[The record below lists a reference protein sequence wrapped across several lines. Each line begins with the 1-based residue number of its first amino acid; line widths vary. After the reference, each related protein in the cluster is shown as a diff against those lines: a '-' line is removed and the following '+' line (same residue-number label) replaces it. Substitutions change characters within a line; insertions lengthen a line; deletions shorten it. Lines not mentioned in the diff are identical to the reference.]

1 MQVNTAWP
9 SGSSTATSRAE
20 GTTTSPRAG
29 CAAAVVFAAPGLA
42 VALSPHSH
50 VLLHFRVVE
59 AAADEALGG
68 VEGVVGVGDGLA
80 LGRHPHQALALG
92 REGHHRRRGPRA
104 LRVLQ
109 HLGTEGAVTP
119 TRSPRGHPAGNTSA
133 LLTFACFPSI
143 TATQEL
149 VVPRSIP
156 ITAPLIASELES
168 TSGESK
174 ITTKGK

>member
-1 MQVNTAWP
+1 M
-9 SGSSTATSRAE
+9 SGS
-20 GTTTSPRAG
+20 RAG
-29 CAAAVVFAAPGLA
+29 RAAPVLA

-50 VLLHFRVVE
+50 VLLHFGVVE

-68 VEGVVGVGDGLA
+68 VEGVVGVGDRLA

-92 REGHHRRRGPRA
+92 RERHHRRRGPGT

-109 HLGTEGAVTP
+109 HLGTKAGVTS
-119 TRSPRGHPAGNTSA
+119 TRSPRGQPTCDSPV

-156 ITAPLIASELES
+156 ITAPLIASELDGIRRE
-168 TSGESK
+168 K
-174 ITTKGK
+174 NYH

>member
-1 MQVNTAWP
+1 MLLCGV
-9 SGSSTATSRAE
+9 
-20 GTTTSPRAG
+20 
-29 CAAAVVFAAPGLA
+29 CCPGLA

-50 VLLHFRVVE
+50 VLLHFGVIK

-68 VEGVVGVGDGLA
+68 IEGVVGVGDRLT
-80 LGRHPHQALALG
+80 LGRHPHQALTLG
-92 REGHHRRRGPRA
+92 CERNHRRRGPGT

-109 HLGTEGAVTP
+109 HLGTKGAVTP
-119 TRSPRGHPAGNTSA
+119 THPSRGHPMCNTRV

-174 ITTKGK
+174 TTIKGK